1 MKKILL
7 AAVAGLILVACN
19 NTAKFKAPTES
30 LATQWD
36 STTTVVANFA
46 TMLGQEIANVQA
58 MTSGMMVTEEAKA
71 KLDEAGKAK
80 LAELESGWAT
90 ESAGLNAA
98 NDEVNAFVTSWGEK
112 TQKLNALK
120 EGLAAGK
127 LDKETDATIA
137 ELTTAVTDAGTSVAA
152 WTEKLNAAKT
162 KLAEIAKQHG
172 ELFAASMNSTSTT
185 SGKKK
190 GN

>member
-19 NTAKFKAPTES
+19 NTAKFKAPIES

-46 TMLGQEIANVQA
+46 TMLTQEIANVQA
-58 MTSGMMVTEEAKA
+58 MASGMTVTDEAKA
-71 KLDEAGKAK
+71 KLDDAGKAK
-80 LAELESGWAT
+80 LAEIETGWAA

-98 NDEVNAFVTSWGEK
+98 NEEVTAFVTAWGEK
-112 TQKLNALK
+112 AQKLNALK

-127 LDKETDATIA
+127 LGKETDATIA

-152 WTEKLNAAKT
+152 WTEKVNAAKA
-162 KLAEIAKQHG
+162 KLAELAKQHG
-172 ELFAASMNSTSTT
+172 DLFAPAMDTTTT
-185 SGKKK
+185 SGMKK
-190 GN
+190 GK